1 MENPWLSN
9 WRVVSIVFDTI
20 MINPINTTIAGCHN
34 QASTNRGA
42 YLVTF
47 TVTGIASCRFIDGR
61 LAGLL
66 VNIATHH
73 GKHFLQTNIK
83 GFERWSYVLYIEL

>member
-9 WRVVSIVFDTI
+9 WRVVSIVCDTI

>member
-1 MENPWLSN
+1 
-9 WRVVSIVFDTI
+9 

-42 YLVTF
+42 CLVSF
-47 TVTGIASCRFIDGR
+47 NVTGIGSCRFIDGR

-73 GKHFLQTNIK
+73 GEHFFLQTNIK
-83 GFERWSYVLYIEL
+83 GSERWSYVLYIEL